1 MRPPSTLYTSPSIR
15 ASPRRTKPCKGSRR
29 RSGPRKTLKPDWH
42 RSARTVPA
50 SPSLRGA
57 RMSGPLSGLRV
68 VDFSRVLAGPLC
80 ARTLQDLGAEVIKI
94 EPPSPDVS
102 RFAFPSTDGMSGYYA
117 QQNAGKRNVSINLNL
132 PGAYDLALQLCDTA
146 DIVVENFRAGTL
158 GFFGLDYETL
168 AKRNPRLIYASI
180 TGYGQGGPWRSR
192 MAYAPTVQ
200 AEAGFTENSV
210 RHYGSALTEPRTD
223 SLSHAD
229 VYSGLQAV
237 IAILAAL
244 NSRRK
249 SGKGQYIDVAM
260 AATLLAVNERAHVD
274 LSDDDIGAEPA
285 ILGATDCSFF
295 TGPQGEHFT
304 VATSIVGSRTFP
316 SWLRAMRRAD
326 LLEDPRFASAAAR
339 RLNFGA
345 LHQIIQSWILTFPD
359 MATLDAQFDEAKIAM
374 GEIRSLKQLAAS
386 DWSDYWGAVQHVPDR
401 NGGEYRL
408 PGRPWRFSGDQ
419 LAPIGMP
426 AFQGEHNVAVFS
438 ELGVSA
444 ADLKRLTA
452 SGALVT
458 HRRALE
464 PQVAAKPQS
473 EPEQAA

>member
-1 MRPPSTLYTSPSIR
+1 
-15 ASPRRTKPCKGSRR
+15 
-29 RSGPRKTLKPDWH
+29 
-42 RSARTVPA
+42 
-50 SPSLRGA
+50 
-57 RMSGPLSGLRV
+57 MSGPLQGIRV

-102 RFAFPSTDGMSGYYA
+102 RFAFPSTEGMSGYYA
-117 QQNAGKRNVSINLNL
+117 QQNAGKRNVSINLNV
-132 PGAYDLALQLCDTA
+132 PGAYELALKLCDTA

-158 GFFGLDYETL
+158 KFFGLDYQTL
-168 AKRNPRLIYASI
+168 SKRNPRLIYASI

-200 AEAGFTENSV
+200 AEAGFTANSV
-210 RHYGSALTEPRTD
+210 RHYGETLAEPRTD

-237 IAILAAL
+237 IAVLAAL
-244 NSRRK
+244 NSRQKTGR
-249 SGKGQYIDVAM
+249 GQYIDVAM
-260 AATLLAVNERAHVD
+260 AATLLAINERAHYD

-295 TGPQGEHFT
+295 TGPGGEHFT

-326 LLEDPRFASAAAR
+326 LMDDPRFSSAAAR

-374 GEIRSLKQLAAS
+374 GQIRSLKDLATS
-386 DWSDYWGAVQHVPDR
+386 EWSDYWGAVQRVSDR
-401 NGGEYRL
+401 SGGEYSL
-408 PGRPWRFSGDQ
+408 PGRPWHFSDEE
-419 LAPIGMP
+419 LAPIGPP

-438 ELGVSA
+438 ALGISEA
-444 ADLKRLTA
+444 QLKRLSET
-452 SGALVT
+452 GALVT
-458 HRRALE
+458 HPRVLE
-464 PQVAAKPQS
+464 PEIAVKPAAKS
-473 EPEQAA
+473 DQAA

>member
-1 MRPPSTLYTSPSIR
+1 
-15 ASPRRTKPCKGSRR
+15 
-29 RSGPRKTLKPDWH
+29 
-42 RSARTVPA
+42 
-50 SPSLRGA
+50 
-57 RMSGPLSGLRV
+57 MSGPLSGIRV

-80 ARTLQDLGAEVIKI
+80 ARTLQDLGAEVIKV

-117 QQNAGKRNVSINLNL
+117 QQNAGKRNVSINLNV
-132 PGAYDLALQLCDTA
+132 PGAYDLALKLCETA
-146 DIVVENFRAGTL
+146 DVVVENFRAGTL

-168 AKRNPRLIYASI
+168 SKRNPRLIYASI

-210 RHYGSALTEPRTD
+210 RHYGAALTEPRTD

-229 VYSGLQAV
+229 VYAGLQAV

-244 NSRRK
+244 NSRQTT
-249 SGKGQYIDVAM
+249 GQGQYIDVAM

-285 ILGATDCSFF
+285 VLGATDCSFF

-304 VATSIVGSRTFP
+304 VATSIIGSRTFP
-316 SWLRAMRRAD
+316 SWLRAMRRVD
-326 LLEDPRFASAAAR
+326 LMDDPRFSSAAAR

-345 LHQIIQSWILTFPD
+345 LHQIIQSWMLTFPD

-374 GEIRSLKQLAAS
+374 GEIRSIKELSKS
-386 DWSDYWGAVQHVPDR
+386 DWSDYWGAIQLVPDR
-401 NGGEYRL
+401 SGGEYKL
-408 PGRPWRFSGDQ
+408 PGRPWHFSRDE
-419 LAPIGMP
+419 LTPIGTP
-426 AFQGEHNVAVFS
+426 AFQGEHNREVFR
-438 ELGVSA
+438 ELGVSEA
-444 ADLKRLTA
+444 ELQSLSEA
-452 SGALVT
+452 GVLVA
-458 HRRALE
+458 HHRALE
-464 PQVAAKPQS
+464 PESLPKS
-473 EPEQAA
+473 PEAPGQAA